1 MTIAPPRNKVLFALT
16 TANELELLAGF
27 RLASVNVGWSKQNAM
42 RKVLDA
48 MFVDFE
54 RLHASLLEWC
64 LTPIAYRAN

>member
-1 MTIAPPRNKVLFALT
+1 MLFALT

-27 RLASVNVGWSKQNAM
+27 RLAAVNVGWSKQNAM

-54 RLHASLLEWC
+54 RVHVWLLEWR
-64 LTPIAYRAN
+64 LTLIAYRAN